1 MEFQIAYDTD
11 TGLVKKTNQD
21 SLCVMEA
28 ETEKGNI
35 LFALLCDGMGGLA
48 KGEVASATLV
58 RVFSEWFQG
67 KLQNLL
73 ALENPLEEI
82 QYQWDRMIKIESQ
95 NIAEYGR
102 KCELQ
107 LGTTLTALLIL
118 ENGTYLI
125 GHVGDTRVYAIHQE
139 GVEILTEDQTVVANE
154 IRQGRLTM
162 EQAQTDPRRSVL
174 LQCIGASR
182 IVEPVFLK
190 GEVRPGECYMLC
202 SDGFRH
208 EISEEEI
215 LKELGFSANPD
226 EAAMKASVRRL
237 IKRDMDR
244 GERDNISAILIKIV

>member
-82 QYQWDRMIKIESQ
+82 QYQWK
-95 NIAEYGR
+95 
-102 KCELQ
+102 
-107 LGTTLTALLIL
+107 
-118 ENGTYLI
+118 
-125 GHVGDTRVYAIHQE
+125 H
-139 GVEILTEDQTVVANE
+139 
-154 IRQGRLTM
+154 
-162 EQAQTDPRRSVL
+162 
-174 LQCIGASR
+174 
-182 IVEPVFLK
+182 
-190 GEVRPGECYMLC
+190 
-202 SDGFRH
+202 
-208 EISEEEI
+208 
-215 LKELGFSANPD
+215 
-226 EAAMKASVRRL
+226 
-237 IKRDMDR
+237 
-244 GERDNISAILIKIV
+244 